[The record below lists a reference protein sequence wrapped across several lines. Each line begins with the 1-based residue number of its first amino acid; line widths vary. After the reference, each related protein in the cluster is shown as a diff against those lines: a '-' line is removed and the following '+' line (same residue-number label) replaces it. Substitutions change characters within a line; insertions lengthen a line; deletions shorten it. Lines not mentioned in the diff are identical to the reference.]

1 MFLQQFLRALVR
13 ANLVIA
19 VLDDTCNGKIRQAF
33 HAVAESFEAQ
43 PMPEDL
49 AASHDESYRGFLAE
63 ENLQEGT
70 GRLTAVKVIAAD
82 IAVALGTLDV
92 INDRHDED
100 ARIDEFID
108 GLGDAHIID
117 GADD

>member
-82 IAVALGTLDV
+82 IGAALRAVDIADDGD
-92 INDRHDED
+92 DED
-100 ARIDEFID
+100 AISHERIN
-108 GLGDAHIID
+108 GSRDAGIVN